1 MIRALLPLSK
11 KVLCFLNSQ
20 SRNMLT
26 SDSKLTSDMNLKL
39 NDWLHVLAL
48 TCLEYTLPATYDSL
62 DKLQPPVTVNL
73 ISKRCQFHF

>member
-1 MIRALLPLSK
+1 
-11 KVLCFLNSQ
+11 
-20 SRNMLT
+20 
-26 SDSKLTSDMNLKL
+26 MNLKL

-48 TCLEYTLPATYDSL
+48 TCPEYTLPATYDSL